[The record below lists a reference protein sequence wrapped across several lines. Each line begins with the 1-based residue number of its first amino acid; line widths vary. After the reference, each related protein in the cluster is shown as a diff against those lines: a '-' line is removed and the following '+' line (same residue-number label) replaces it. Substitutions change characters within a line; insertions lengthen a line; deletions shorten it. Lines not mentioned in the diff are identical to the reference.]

1 MLAAAWLNLTLC
13 YEKSVGRSVGIFLR
27 GISFLFTYHNLTFW
41 VIKSRARIIN
51 FIEGYLR

>member
-1 MLAAAWLNLTLC
+1 MIELDLMLW
-13 YEKSVGRSVGIFLR
+13 KIGRSVGIFLR